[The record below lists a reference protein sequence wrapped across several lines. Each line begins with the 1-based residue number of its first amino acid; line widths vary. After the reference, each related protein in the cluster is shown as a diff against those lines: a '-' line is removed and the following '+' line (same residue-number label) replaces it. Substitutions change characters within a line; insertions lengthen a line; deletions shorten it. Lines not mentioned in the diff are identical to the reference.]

1 LPERIAPSKNAVRHH
16 AALARKAVLLFKS
29 CHRRSDQTSV
39 FGGTSDRSL
48 RVTPERSRLEMLAMA
63 GRASAAAALAF
74 ALVGCVTSG
83 PPMTFNLSAPTNGF
97 TTRAPRGTLSV
108 AVPSASAPVDSDRV
122 VVRTGGETIAF
133 LKGAQWVSNL
143 PGLVQDRL
151 IESFENA
158 RFIKSVVRPTDGLS
172 ADYTLT
178 SEIRR
183 FDIDARSGE
192 AVVQI
197 AVKLA
202 SAQNGRVVAG
212 EIFTGRGTG
221 SAQDPGQATHAL
233 NDALDQVLRQIV
245 AWAGQRA

>member
-1 LPERIAPSKNAVRHH
+1 
-16 AALARKAVLLFKS
+16 
-29 CHRRSDQTSV
+29 
-39 FGGTSDRSL
+39 
-48 RVTPERSRLEMLAMA
+48 VTVERSRLEMLGMTA
-63 GRASAAAALAF
+63 RASAVAALALV
-74 ALVGCVTSG
+74 LVGCATSG
-83 PPMTFNLSAPTNGF
+83 PPMTFNLSAPTSGF
-97 TTRAPRGTLSV
+97 TARAPRGTLAV
-108 AVPSASAPVDSDRV
+108 AVPSTSSPLDSDRV

-143 PGLVQDRL
+143 PGLVQDRM

-158 RFIKSVVRPTDGLS
+158 RFIKSVVRPTDSLN
-172 ADYTLT
+172 ADFTLV

-183 FDIDARSGE
+183 FDIDARTGE

-202 SAQNGRVVAG
+202 SAQSGRVVAG